1 MPLSPPGMEA
11 GISPVPSLRGAA
23 VRFPELLAVGLGPPD
38 LPPEHLPHATLV
50 SDRTPSSLAESR
62 MDPGSL
68 AGQIALPLRATG
80 SPLGHAASPG
90 PNSQGAFGLSGR
102 GLSTS
107 HFVDAATFRS
117 RRIAIGLPSPS
128 LAITCAGRSTL
139 PPRCRRGSGVCLAWR
154 CISGT
159 ATWSIAGTAAG
170 MQFCGAMISI
180 RRLICG
186 EMRTVCGSERVT
198 NQNYI
203 ARLRATSLHDA
214 RTDKMPVVARQP
226 FEGTFAPQPV
236 ERWDQMA

>member
-90 PNSQGAFGLSGR
+90 PNSQGAFGFSGR

-107 HFVDAATFRS
+107 GSHPGRFAQGPILTPPRWRNPWLEPRRFRIAPRPLCTGGTSILDLGPERLPHVTVEADPWLATCQTVRS
-117 RRIAIGLPSPS
+117 GSRPHCGQIGGRPIGSGSPVWQRGRPAIACRIRRCPSAPLGITRRIEH
-128 LAITCAGRSTL
+128 R
-139 PPRCRRGSGVCLAWR
+139 PRVRPAFGFR
-154 CISGT
+154 
-159 ATWSIAGTAAG
+159 AAPW
-170 MQFCGAMISI
+170 C
-180 RRLICG
+180 
-186 EMRTVCGSERVT
+186 
-198 NQNYI
+198 
-203 ARLRATSLHDA
+203 
-214 RTDKMPVVARQP
+214 
-226 FEGTFAPQPV
+226 
-236 ERWDQMA
+236 